1 MRHATPSVR
10 PVRGFTLIEVLV
22 VIAIIAILIGLLL
35 PAVQKVREAA
45 QRMTCQ
51 NNLKQLAL
59 ACHTYHEANNAFPR
73 GGNYNPDDALT
84 NAKYSGTDPV
94 TGKSWGSQH
103 YRGSR
108 GSWIFLILPYIEQG
122 NLYNYSNGGSS
133 PLSAILSI
141 PEEPNYGGA
150 WFSQPEPIRWARRS
164 GASLHDIAS
173 GMAALTGQPNPFRT
187 SPINTLLC
195 PSESFTPTAPMT
207 DPNNGG
213 VDVTQPWRGL
223 QCNYVGVYG
232 PSCPFENCS
241 TSATFRG
248 NCLSF
253 GVNGKGNERTTNP
266 SLFLGMFNWGG
277 AVIRIGDVTDG
288 TSSTLFIGETLMGE
302 NARVTEMLPQQG
314 WVDAKSWVN
323 LGYTNIPI
331 NYFTPI
337 TSYCD
342 GGPNDFRNANNYA
355 VSQGFK
361 SRHAGGVNFAFV
373 DGSVRFV
380 SQFINQQ
387 TYTYLSWRNDG
398 QPVPDF

>member
-1 MRHATPSVR
+1 MRHANPSAR
-10 PVRGFTLIEVLV
+10 PVRGFTLIELLV

-45 QRMTCQ
+45 ARMTCQ

-73 GGNYNPDDALT
+73 GGNYNPEDALT
-84 NAKYSGTDPV
+84 NPRYSGTDPA
-94 TGKSWGSQH
+94 TGLSWGSQH

-108 GSWIFLILPYIEQG
+108 GSWLFLILPYIEQN

-133 PLSAILSI
+133 PLSAILAI
-141 PEEPNYGGA
+141 PEEPSYGGN
-150 WFSQPEPIRWARRS
+150 WFGQPEPLRWARRS
-164 GASLHDIAS
+164 GASLHDIAG
-173 GMAALTGQPNPFRT
+173 GMAALTGQPNPFRV
-187 SPINTLLC
+187 SPISTLRC
-195 PSESFTPTAPMT
+195 PSDEYTPPA
-207 DPNNGG
+207 
-213 VDVTQPWRGL
+213 GL
-223 QCNYVGVYG
+223 QGLACNYVGVYG

-241 TSATFRG
+241 AAATFRG
-248 NCLSF
+248 NCMMTAWGLR
-253 GVNGKGNERTTNP
+253 GQGNERTTNP

-288 TSSTLFIGETLMGE
+288 TSNTLLIGEILMGQ
-302 NARVTEMLPQQG
+302 NARVNEMLDQQG
-314 WVDAKSWVN
+314 WVDAKTWVN

-331 NYFTPI
+331 NHFTPEDPGQTI
-337 TSYCD
+337 CSSTS
-342 GGPNDFRNANNYA
+342 NQFRSSANYA
-355 VSQGFK
+355 VSLGYK
-361 SRHAGGVNFAFV
+361 SRHTGGVNFAFA

-398 QPVPDF
+398 QPTPDF